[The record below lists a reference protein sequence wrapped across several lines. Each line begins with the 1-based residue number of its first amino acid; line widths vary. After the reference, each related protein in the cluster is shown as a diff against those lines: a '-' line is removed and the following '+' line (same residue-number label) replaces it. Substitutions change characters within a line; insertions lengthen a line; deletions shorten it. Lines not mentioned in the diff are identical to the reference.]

1 MRRTPRRLL
10 ARTAGAALILLA
22 LAPAGIAWDNRVAAA
37 DRGLVVLMQTR
48 YDAAPDQRL
57 VRVTIDALGTSYT
70 PNSDQGL
77 AYYSGFTFEIP
88 ADAEAVIA
96 SSGGKPLSTRLGAV
110 KDTFREIE
118 VTFSRNVFYQASYA
132 FRVAFRLSD
141 KGGAPDRDVRVDAN
155 IVAFPILAYGSPGE
169 AGSGVRVVLPAGF
182 RPSVQGSAMVGGTGA
197 AGEVVLT
204 AADLGDPFTFYAYL
218 AADRP
223 GTFGERLLQTTI
235 GGRPASL
242 RVRSWE
248 DDPEWGT
255 RMSDLLTRGLPVLQ
269 ALIGLPYGVT
279 GTLVVEEAAPTRL
292 GDYAGT
298 YTQATARILVRYDAN
313 ATIALHEAAHVW
325 FNETLVDQRWINEG
339 FAELYGVRAAT
350 AIGEQGD
357 SFSLTDDLLKN
368 RIPLNDWGAPGSD
381 DPDTEFFAY
390 AASYQVAGLILARTN
405 QEGLRTVWK
414 GVADRELSYQPANVT
429 GDPETGVDPN
439 LASWQ
444 QLLDLV
450 DERTGT
456 SVDDLW
462 TEWVIDASQQPLMEA
477 RAGARDEYA
486 ALVTLAGD
494 WNVPRDLRASMSAWQ
509 FGAAEAEM
517 RSATDVLAARSRIAA
532 QAGALGLTPP
542 GALRDAFVGGGGM
555 LAAQEEATSE
565 LEVLAGIASAA
576 DRLDDDPN
584 LFEAI
589 GLLGSDPD
597 ATLDSA
603 RAAFEAGRLDVA
615 AAATADAIAVRRGA
629 ESAGQL
635 RAGIAGG
642 GLLVLGGGA
651 FVGVRLRRRRRVA
664 AVLAERAAPV
674 PIDPPLPE

>member
-1 MRRTPRRLL
+1 MRPSPRHLL
-10 ARTAGAALILLA
+10 VRTAGAALILLA
-22 LAPAGIAWDNRVAAA
+22 LAPVGIARDHRIAAA

-48 YDAAPDQRL
+48 YEAVPDQPV
-57 VRVTIDALGTSYT
+57 VRVTIDAVGTSYT

-77 AYYSGFTFEIP
+77 AYYSGFKFEIP
-88 ADAEAVIA
+88 AAAEAVTA
-96 SSGGKPLSTRLGAV
+96 SSGGQPLSTTLGAV

-118 VTFSRNVFYQASYA
+118 VTFSRNVFFQESYA
-132 FRVAFRLSD
+132 FQVAFRLPD
-141 KGGAPDRDVRVDAN
+141 KGGAPDRDVRVGSN
-155 IVAFPILAYGSPGE
+155 IVAFPVLAYGSPGE
-169 AGSGVRVVLPAGF
+169 AGSGVEVLLPTGF
-182 RPSVQGSAMVGGTGA
+182 RASLQGSAMVSTTGP
-197 AGEVVLT
+197 AGAVVLT
-204 AADLGDPFTFYAYL
+204 AANLADPFAFYAYL

-223 GTFGERLLQTTI
+223 GTFGEQLLRTTI
-235 GGRPASL
+235 GGRSASL

-255 RMSDLLTRGLPVLQ
+255 RMSGLLTRGLPVLQ
-269 ALIGLPYGVT
+269 GMIGLPYGVT
-279 GTLVVEEAAPTRL
+279 GTLVIEEAAPTRL

-298 YTQATARILVRYDAN
+298 FTQVTATILVRYDAD
-313 ATIALHEAAHVW
+313 ASIALHEAAHVW

-357 SFSLTDDLLKN
+357 PFSLTDDLLQN
-368 RIPLNDWGAPGSD
+368 QIPLNDWGAPGSD

-390 AASYQVAGLILARTN
+390 AASYQVAELIVERTN
-405 QEGLRTVWK
+405 LEGLRAVWQ
-414 GVADRELSYQPANVT
+414 GVAGGELSYQPAHGT
-429 GDPETGVDPN
+429 GDPDTGVDQH
-439 LASWQ
+439 LAGWQ
-444 QLLDLV
+444 QLLDLI

-456 SVDDLW
+456 GVDDIW
-462 TEWVIDASQQPLMEA
+462 TQWVIDASQQPLMET
-477 RAGARDEYA
+477 RAAARDDYA

-494 WNVPRDLRASMSAWQ
+494 WNLPTDLRSAMSAWG
-509 FGAAEAEM
+509 FDDAESEM
-517 RSATDVLAARSRIAA
+517 RVASDVLAARSRIAA

-542 GALRDAFVGGGGM
+542 RALREAFEGGGGM
-555 LAAQEEATSE
+555 VAAQDEATAE

-584 LFEAI
+584 PFEAI
-589 GLLGSDPD
+589 GLLGSNPD

-603 RAAFEAGRLDVA
+603 RAAFEADRLDAA
-615 AAATADAIAVRRGA
+615 AAATAEAIAVRLGA

-651 FVGVRLRRRRRVA
+651 FVGVRVRRRRRA
-664 AVLAERAAPV
+664 AAELAERAAPV
-674 PIDPPLPE
+674 PIDPPSPE